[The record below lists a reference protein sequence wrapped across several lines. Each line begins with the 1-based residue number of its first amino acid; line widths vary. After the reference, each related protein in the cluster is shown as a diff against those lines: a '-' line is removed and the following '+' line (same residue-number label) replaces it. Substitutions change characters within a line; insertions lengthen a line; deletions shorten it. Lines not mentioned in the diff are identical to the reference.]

1 MGSQSWHASFNPQK
15 FLSRVNVEKLI
26 EHNDAYNENKI
37 EKADKPCFLC
47 SGNDTPGLLL
57 NDKSYLC
64 KNCFDRTATIS
75 YPEKYE
81 KLRRKYLQDK
91 EARRIALEDF
101 TKTFGYSKPG
111 NPYSFFS
118 WLSIVLIFF
127 HIGFIYL
134 TIALFVVSSFIESSQ
149 NRKLAKWKNQFEEW
163 NNNYPEPKKPLLRH
177 FHDPSAELSITDQK
191 ILKIFNNWPGY
202 PPFWQYLREVVI
214 ARDNN
219 RCQVTGC
226 PSRLSLHVHH
236 RMPVAKGGEHIPNNL
251 VSLCDFHH
259 ALEPAEGHERIWG
272 NVKTKFFTLVRAHER
287 QNRAIDGYH
296 HVKAHL
302 RRLELV
308 SLQELKDLNR
318 IFGFC
323 CPDCGSAHLKFTLY
337 STKNQIRVS
346 CKKCNSQWEGPQQL
360 TEESGPLL
368 SEVLKVT
375 KSQGSWKA
383 RWDML
388 SQRKISAFKSMKF
401 GKGSSGGTKNK
412 KTKTIRSTPEA
423 IPTCPKC
430 GSAMRLI
437 KPRPDQKWEKFWGC
451 AKYNSTGCRG
461 SANI

>member
-1 MGSQSWHASFNPQK
+1 MEAQIWHSSFDPQK
-15 FLSRVNVEKLI
+15 FLSRVNLEKLI
-26 EHNDAYNENKI
+26 EHNVAYNENKV
-37 EKADKPCFLC
+37 ERFDKPCFLC
-47 SGNDTPGLLL
+47 GGNDTSGLLL

-64 KNCFDRTATIS
+64 KNCFDQTATIS

-101 TKTFGYSKPG
+101 TNKYGYKKPG
-111 NPYSFFS
+111 NPYTIFA
-118 WLSIVLIFF
+118 WLSIVLLLVHVGLVVI
-127 HIGFIYL
+127 
-134 TIALFVVSSFIESSQ
+134 TISLFVISSSIESSQ
-149 NRKLAKWKNQFEEW
+149 NRKLAKWKNQLEEW
-163 NNNYPEPKKPLLRH
+163 SHSYPEPDKPLLRH
-177 FHDPSAELSITDQK
+177 FHDPLAELSINDQK

-236 RMPVAKGGEHIPNNL
+236 RTPVAKGGEHIPGNL

-272 NVKTKFFTLVRAHER
+272 NVKTKFFTLVREHER
-287 QNRAIDGYH
+287 QNRASDGTHYVH
-296 HVKAHL
+296 AHL

-308 SLQELKDLNR
+308 SLKELEDLSR
-318 IFGFC
+318 IYGYC
-323 CPDCGSAHLKFTLY
+323 CPDCGSSQLKFTLF
-337 STKNQIRVS
+337 SKKNLIRVN
-346 CKKCNSQWEGPQQL
+346 CKECNSNWEGPQQL

-368 SEVLKVT
+368 SESLRVT
-375 KSQGSWKA
+375 KNIGIWKA

-388 SQRKISAFKSMKF
+388 SDRKISAFKSMK
-401 GKGSSGGTKNK
+401 SSIGIPSATKK
-412 KTKTIRSTPEA
+412 KKIKTIKSTPEE
-423 IPTCPKC
+423 IPMCPKC

-437 KPRPDQKWEKFWGC
+437 KPRPGQRWNKFWGC
-451 AKYNSTGCRG
+451 TKYNSKGCQG
-461 SANI
+461 SINI